1 MNLWIFL
8 LNIYQLIMKD
18 LLNLRVA
25 MNLKKKE
32 VTRMFL
38 KFLKMLVAMN
48 TEKKKVLTRK
58 FLKILMAMNLKKEEV
73 KRKLLKF
80 PKMFVAM
87 KIKNLLV
94 NIRLVLKLVL
104 TMNVKNLTKK
114 FLFVLKMVKMKRK
127 NWRKTLKTKKRKVMV
142 SLLTK
147 QLMT

>member
-32 VTRMFL
+32 VTRVFL

-48 TEKKKVLTRK
+48 PKKKVLTRK